1 MEVDI
6 GKTIRISDFISAAD
20 GRALLLDTTL
30 PASVGATAGL
40 THIDEVLRKVTE
52 ILDGVILNPGQA
64 EHHAELLGGRRR
76 ASPLVRVDWSNAYRG
91 PDFCLPAA
99 QFKHLFISDA
109 EDALA
114 LGASAAVASLFLGFD
129 DEAEAKNIEA
139 LSLLG
144 RDCYRL
150 ALPLVVDIRPIGFK
164 VGPGNF
170 EESVKLGVSFM
181 QELGADVLIIP
192 QCETATCATIGS
204 WIAVPV
210 LVRLEEIPEASQ
222 VDEVLNS
229 GLRGIVVGERAVAR
243 DHYARQLALLA
254 DHLHQ
259 RRAGDGA
266 LPR

>member
-30 PASVGATAGL
+30 PASVGASPGL
-40 THIDEVLRKVTE
+40 THIDEVLREVTE
-52 ILDGVILNPGQA
+52 ILDGIIVNPGQA

-76 ASPLVRVDWSNAYRG
+76 ASPLVRVDWSNVYRG

-129 DEAEAKNIEA
+129 DEAEAKNIES
-139 LSLLG
+139 LSLLA

-170 EESVKLGVSFM
+170 EESIKLGVSFM

-192 QCETATCATIGS
+192 QCEMATCATIGN

-210 LVRLEEIPEASQ
+210 LVRLDEIPEAGQ
-222 VDEVLNS
+222 VEELLKT
-229 GLRGIVVGERAVAR
+229 GLRGIVVGEKVIAQ
-243 DHYARQLALLA
+243 DDYAGQLTKLA
-254 DHLHQ
+254 EHLHY
-259 RRAGDGA
+259 RRPDDGA

>member
-1 MEVDI
+1 MEIDI

-20 GRALLLDTTL
+20 GRALLVDMTL
-30 PASVGATAGL
+30 PGSVGATSGL
-40 THIDEVLRKVTE
+40 EHAAEALQAIND
-52 ILDGVILNPGQA
+52 IADGVIVNPGQA

-76 ASPLVRVDWSNAYRG
+76 ASPLVRVDWSNVHRG
-91 PDFCLPAA
+91 PDYCLPAS

-129 DEAEAKNIEA
+129 DEAEARNIEG
-139 LSLLG
+139 LSLLA

-150 ALPLVVDIRPIGFK
+150 GLPLVVDVRPIGYK

-192 QCETATCATIGS
+192 ECALATCATIGG

-210 LVRLEEIPEASQ
+210 LLRLADIPEAARAE
-222 VDEVLNS
+222 EVLKA
-229 GLRGIVVGERAVAR
+229 GLCGFVLGEEIF
-243 DHYARQLALLA
+243 ARQGYPRRVAQLA
-254 DHLHQ
+254 DYLHS
-259 RRAGDGA
+259 RRSSDDA